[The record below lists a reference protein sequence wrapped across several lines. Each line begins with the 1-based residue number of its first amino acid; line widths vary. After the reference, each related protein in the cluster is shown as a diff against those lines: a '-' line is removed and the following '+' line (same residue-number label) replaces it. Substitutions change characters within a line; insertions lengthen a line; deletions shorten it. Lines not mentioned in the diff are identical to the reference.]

1 LKIPSTGYPKSFRPP
16 ATLSQRNAQ
25 GTFGVFDGSRCSIA
39 SRRSHMMFKPL
50 TAFILVAVSAAPT
63 YAQSP
68 SAGAPSQYGSP
79 QQPQGNQPTSGTEAV
94 PTADP
99 GVTNRV
105 TGSEACKTM
114 PGTSAQRPKI
124 PGSQAEPQPQARC
137 DEKK

>member
-1 LKIPSTGYPKSFRPP
+1 MI
-16 ATLSQRNAQ
+16 
-25 GTFGVFDGSRCSIA
+25 
-39 SRRSHMMFKPL
+39 FKPL
-50 TAFILVAVSAAPT
+50 AVFILIGVSAAPT

-68 SAGAPSQYGSP
+68 STRAPSQYGAP

-99 GVTNRV
+99 GVTNSV

-114 PGTSAQRPKI
+114 LGTSAQRPKI

-137 DEKK
+137 NE